1 MPEAWWIHVALAFS
15 TLGGWTLLLAIPFV
29 PGAAWPHAGRR
40 GNVERA
46 AVFFLVAAVTRGTLT
61 DHQTR
66 WQIAALAIA
75 ATLLEAGRGW
85 TAGRSGGLAGW
96 LSSTA
101 GAVVGAVLLR
111 QIAHAWF
118 WRWGW

>member
-1 MPEAWWIHVALAFS
+1 MPHAWWIHVTLAFA
-15 TLGGWTLLLAIPFV
+15 TLGGWTLLLVVALL
-29 PGAAWPHAGRR
+29 PGAAWPGTGLR

-46 AVFFLVAAVTRGTLT
+46 ALFFIVAAVTRGTIT

-66 WQIAALAIA
+66 WQITALAA
-75 ATLLEAGRGW
+75 VALLLEVGRGW
-85 TAGRSGGLAGW
+85 MAGRSGGLAGW

-101 GAVVGAVLLR
+101 GVVAGAVLLR
-111 QIAHAWF
+111 HIAHDDF

>member
-1 MPEAWWIHVALAFS
+1 MPHAWWIHVTLALA
-15 TLGGWTLLLAIPFV
+15 TLGGWTLLLALPWLS
-29 PGAAWPHAGRR
+29 GAAWPGIGLR

-46 AVFFLVAAVTRGTLT
+46 TLFFLVAAVTRATIT

-66 WQIAALAIA
+66 WQITALASAAL
-75 ATLLEAGRGW
+75 LLEAGRGW
-85 TAGRSGGLAGW
+85 TTGRSGGLAGW

-101 GAVVGAVLLR
+101 GVVVGAVLLR
-111 QIAHAWF
+111 HVAHTYF